1 MTDSL
6 RSLQDR
12 TLQTV
17 EEELVE
23 LLQKN
28 GDRFFSTKDISLK
41 LEVHPYMVY
50 QAVRELRR
58 WGFQIQSERG
68 KGYKLVESPDLILPA
83 EIKKNLKTKIFG
95 KKVYSYR
102 KVGSTNLLGFRL
114 AETGAEEGTIIVA
127 DEQSKGK
134 GRMGR
139 SWYSPPGLGVWMSLI
154 LRPDIPPF
162 KASGLSI
169 CAGLALAWTIQEMTG
184 IEAKIKW
191 PNDCLIDGKKV
202 GGILLELSAEL
213 DRTNFVI
220 VGIGVNVNHSPK
232 DFPKNLAQTATSIR
246 IKLGKEVSRLA
257 LLTSFLEKFE
267 KIYLDFRKNG
277 LSLHREMMKSF
288 SSLLGRKVSLKF
300 GKEKI
305 EGMAENIDDN
315 GSLVIKTQK
324 GEKVVRAGEVMV
336 L

>member
-1 MTDSL
+1 MN
-6 RSLQDR
+6 R

-17 EEELVE
+17 EEELVGVLE
-23 LLQKN
+23 KN
-28 GDRFFSTKDISLK
+28 NHRFLSTKDISLK
-41 LEVHPYMVY
+41 LGVHPYVVY

-58 WGFQIQSERG
+58 WEFQIQSERG
-68 KGYKLVESPDLILPA
+68 KGYKLVKSPDLILPG
-83 EIKKNLKTKIFG
+83 EIKKNLKSKIFG
-95 KKVYSYR
+95 KKIYSYR
-102 KVGSTNLLGFRL
+102 KVGSTNVLGFRL
-114 AETGAEEGTIIVA
+114 AEIGAEEGTLLVA

-139 SWYSPPGLGVWMSLI
+139 SWYSPPRLGLWMSLI

-162 KASGLSI
+162 KAPGLSI
-169 CAGLALAWTIQEMTG
+169 CAGLALAQAILEMTG

-213 DRTNFVI
+213 DRINFVI
-220 VGIGVNVNHSPK
+220 VGIGVNVNHSTQ
-232 DFPKNLAQTATSIR
+232 DFPRNLSQTATSMK
-246 IKLGKEVSRLA
+246 IKLGKDLSRLA

-267 KIYLDFRKNG
+267 RIYLDFKKNG
-277 LSLHREMMKSF
+277 LSPQREMIKSY
-288 SSLLGRKVSLKF
+288 SSLLGKKVTVKF

-305 EGMAENIDDN
+305 EGMAENIDEN

-324 GEKVVRAGEVMV
+324 GEKVVTAGEVTV

>member
-1 MTDSL
+1 MN
-6 RSLQDR
+6 R

-17 EEELVE
+17 EEELVGVLE
-23 LLQKN
+23 KN
-28 GDRFFSTKDISLK
+28 NHRFLSTKDISLK
-41 LEVHPYMVY
+41 LGVHPYVVY

-58 WGFQIQSERG
+58 WEFQIQSERG
-68 KGYKLVESPDLILPA
+68 KGYKLVKSPDLILPG
-83 EIKKNLKTKIFG
+83 EIKKNLKSKIFG
-95 KKVYSYR
+95 KKIYSYR
-102 KVGSTNLLGFRL
+102 KVGSTNVLGFRL
-114 AETGAEEGTIIVA
+114 AEIGAEEGTLLVA

-139 SWYSPPGLGVWMSLI
+139 SWYSPPRLGLWMSLI

-162 KASGLSI
+162 KAPGLSI
-169 CAGLALAWTIQEMTG
+169 CAGLALAQAILEMTG

-213 DRTNFVI
+213 DRINFVI
-220 VGIGVNVNHSPK
+220 VGIGVNVNHSAK
-232 DFPKNLAQTATSIR
+232 DFPKNLSQTATSIK
-246 IKLGKEVSRLA
+246 IKLGKDISRLA

-267 KIYLDFRKNG
+267 RIYLDFKKNG
-277 LSLHREMMKSF
+277 LSPQREMIKSY
-288 SSLLGRKVSLKF
+288 SSLLGKKVTVKF

-305 EGMAENIDDN
+305 EGMAENIDEN

-324 GEKVVRAGEVMV
+324 GEKVVTAGEVTV

>member
-1 MTDSL
+1 MN
-6 RSLQDR
+6 R

-17 EEELVE
+17 EEELVGVLE
-23 LLQKN
+23 KN
-28 GDRFFSTKDISLK
+28 SHRFFSTKDISLK
-41 LEVHPYMVY
+41 LGVHPYILY

-58 WGFQIQSERG
+58 WGFKIQSERG

-95 KKVYSYR
+95 KKIHSYR

-114 AETGAEEGTIIVA
+114 AETKAEEGTLVVA

-139 SWYSPPGLGVWMSLI
+139 SWYSPPRLGLWMSLI

-162 KASGLSI
+162 KAPGLSI
-169 CAGLALAWTIQEMTG
+169 CAGIALAQAILEMTG

-213 DRTNFVI
+213 DRINFVI
-220 VGIGVNVNHSPK
+220 VGIGVNVNHSAK
-232 DFPKNLAQTATSIR
+232 DFPRNLSQVATSMK
-246 IKLGKEVSRLA
+246 IKLGKDISRLV
-257 LLTSFLEKFE
+257 LLT
-267 KIYLDFRKNG
+267 
-277 LSLHREMMKSF
+277 
-288 SSLLGRKVSLKF
+288 
-300 GKEKI
+300 
-305 EGMAENIDDN
+305 
-315 GSLVIKTQK
+315 
-324 GEKVVRAGEVMV
+324 
-336 L
+336 